1 MQPRFDPE
9 RQIEEARAAL
19 VAHLSEL
26 RHRLAV
32 ARARVDLPAKI
43 AAHPLAS
50 VGAAFALGALLGMRG
65 GGRRRVGRVGEAGEA
80 GEHRVARL
88 VFATLGALAVRLG
101 KELALREAT
110 EAAHGWWER
119 RQAAS
124 SEDRTSHERGGESL
138 LRH

>member
-1 MQPRFDPE
+1 MQTRFNPE
-9 RQIEEARAAL
+9 HQIEEARASL

-26 RHRLAV
+26 RHRLVA

-43 AAHPLAS
+43 AARPLAA

-65 GGRRRVGRVGEAGEA
+65 GGGRRRGEPS
-80 GEHRVARL
+80 EHRFTRL
-88 VFATLGALAVRLG
+88 IFATLGALAMRAG

-110 EAAHGWWER
+110 EAAHRWWER

-124 SEDRTSHERGGESL
+124 SEGQTSYERGGEP